1 MACRITQF
9 CVIAALI
16 TALLPMYASA
26 DEYTG
31 TPAPTVSW
39 VGAGALFV
47 NSGVAFA
54 NGWSLAA
61 GTSNRRN
68 GMFGVVLGSTTMAVS
83 AVALMVA
90 DTDQTHDFSIMLGLS
105 GLASTAT
112 GLMSIRFSSPAGQ
125 DLTVAPLVN
134 PFGSEDSAKAGLQL
148 KFDF

>member
-1 MACRITQF
+1 MTCRFTLCCIL
-9 CVIAALI
+9 AALV
-16 TALLPMYASA
+16 TACLPICASA
-26 DEYTG
+26 DEFTG

-39 VGAGALFV
+39 VGAGALVV
-47 NSGVAFA
+47 NSGVALA

-90 DTDQTHDFSIMLGLS
+90 DTDQTHDFSIMLGLT

-112 GLMSIRFSSPAGQ
+112 GLMSLRFSSPAGQ
-125 DLTVAPLVN
+125 DLTVAPLLN
-134 PFGSEDSAKAGLQL
+134 PFGSEDSAKAGVQLRL
-148 KFDF
+148 KF

>member
-1 MACRITQF
+1 MAARITLLIVF
-9 CVIAALI
+9 IALI
-16 TALLPMYASA
+16 PISASA
-26 DEYTG
+26 DEFTG
-31 TPAPTVSW
+31 APANNVSW
-39 VGAGALFV
+39 VGAGALVV

-68 GMFGVVLGSTTMAVS
+68 GMFGVVLGSTTMALS

-90 DTDQTHDFSIMLGLS
+90 DTDETQDFSIMLGFS

-112 GLMSIRFSSPAGQ
+112 GLLSVKFSSPSGQ

-134 PFGSEDSAKAGLQL
+134 PFGSDDSAKAGLQL
-148 KFDF
+148 RMKF

>member
-1 MACRITQF
+1 MAARITLLIVF
-9 CVIAALI
+9 IALI
-16 TALLPMYASA
+16 PISASA
-26 DEYTG
+26 DEFTG
-31 TPAPTVSW
+31 APANNVSW
-39 VGAGALFV
+39 VGAGALVV

-68 GMFGVVLGSTTMAVS
+68 GMFGVVLGSATMALS

-90 DTDQTHDFSIMLGLS
+90 DTDETQDFSIMLGFS

-112 GLMSIRFSSPAGQ
+112 GLLSVRFSSPSGQ

-134 PFGSEDSAKAGLQL
+134 PFGSDDSAKAGLQL
-148 KFDF
+148 RMKF

>member
-1 MACRITQF
+1 MAARITLLIVF
-9 CVIAALI
+9 IALI
-16 TALLPMYASA
+16 PISASA
-26 DEYTG
+26 DEFTG
-31 TPAPTVSW
+31 APANNVSW
-39 VGAGALFV
+39 VGAGALVV

-68 GMFGVVLGSTTMAVS
+68 GMFGVVLGSATMALS

-90 DTDQTHDFSIMLGLS
+90 DTDETQDFSIMLGFS

-112 GLMSIRFSSPAGQ
+112 GLLSVKFSSPSGQ

-134 PFGSEDSAKAGLQL
+134 PFGSDDSAKAGLQL
-148 KFDF
+148 RMKF

>member
-1 MACRITQF
+1 MICRLTLC
-9 CVIAALI
+9 CVIAAFV
-16 TALLPMYASA
+16 TALVPVCASA
-26 DEYTG
+26 DEFTG
-31 TPAPTVSW
+31 TPAPSVSW
-39 VGAGALFV
+39 VGAGALVV
-47 NSGVAFA
+47 NSGVALA
-54 NGWSLAA
+54 NGWSLAS

-90 DTDQTHDFSIMLGLS
+90 DTDQTHNFSIMLGLT

-134 PFGSEDSAKAGLQL
+134 PFGSRDTAKAGVQL
-148 KFDF
+148 RFKF